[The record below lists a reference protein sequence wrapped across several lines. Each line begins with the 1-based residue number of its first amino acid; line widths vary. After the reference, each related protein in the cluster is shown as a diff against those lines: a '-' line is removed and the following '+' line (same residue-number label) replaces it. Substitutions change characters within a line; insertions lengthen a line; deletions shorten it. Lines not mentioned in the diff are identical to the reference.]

1 MPAMDIYG
9 GDPLIIDMGEGGDL
23 DFQGGQPKMSSGLEN
38 AAYLSLFVCGKWWGN
53 TDGLDIG
60 SRNFL
65 QLTSRA
71 SLTPDLLKDAEA
83 AIQAD
88 LAWMV
93 ADGVVKSIEVVASIV
108 GLGQMGLEITFSEPF
123 GNTEI
128 LRWVLNWIRLGQ
140 EVSA

>member
-1 MPAMDIYG
+1 MPVMDIYG
-9 GDPLIIDMGEGGDL
+9 GDPLIIDMGDGGDL

-38 AAYLSLFVCGKWWGN
+38 SAYLSLFVEAKWWGN
-53 TDGLDIG
+53 ADGLDIG

-71 SLTPDLLKDAEA
+71 KLTPDLLKDAEA

-88 LAWMV
+88 LAWMI
-93 ADGVVKSIEVVASIV
+93 AEGVVKSIEVVASIV
-108 GLGQMGLEITFSEPF
+108 GLGQMGLEITFAEPS
-123 GNTEI
+123 GNTEV